1 MMNGRLLEGHGFSRP
16 VSGTQSDPAL
26 AAGVCPRS
34 SYLYTPSLALPRS
47 LTLHYSLKFKLTGV
61 TDNEDR
67 RFGVGPV
74 TSVSRPTTSNVT

>member
-16 VSGTQSDPAL
+16 VSGTQSGPAL
-26 AAGVCPRS
+26 AAGYARS